1 MGGAARVAPV
11 TGGIMELVEPME
23 SALRDEFEQRLAA
36 HRAVVFKVAHTY
48 CRDPDDRAEL
58 AQEIAAQ
65 LWRAWPSYRADQ
77 LFSTWMYRV
86 ALNTAISFVR
96 SNARRRRHFVPL
108 DPEVHDAV
116 DEGGPLDDDPRLE
129 RLQRFIAR
137 QGALDRA
144 LLLLYLDERSHREI
158 ADVLGL
164 TETNVSTKISRLKQR
179 IRDAR

>member
-1 MGGAARVAPV
+1 M
-11 TGGIMELVEPME
+11 
-23 SALRDEFEQRLAA
+23 
-36 HRAVVFKVAHTY
+36 
-48 CRDPDDRAEL
+48 
-58 AQEIAAQ
+58 
-65 LWRAWPSYRADQ
+65 
-77 LFSTWMYRV
+77 
-86 ALNTAISFVR
+86 
-96 SNARRRRHFVPL
+96 
-108 DPEVHDAV
+108 HDAV